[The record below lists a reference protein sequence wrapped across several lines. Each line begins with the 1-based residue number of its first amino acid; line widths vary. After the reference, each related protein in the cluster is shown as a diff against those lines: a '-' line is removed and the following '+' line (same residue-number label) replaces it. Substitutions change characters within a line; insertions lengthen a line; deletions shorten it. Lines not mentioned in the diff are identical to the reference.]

1 MQSSSV
7 LLSSFTKENVSY
19 TGSVLRAM
27 SGRERWVVEQRKNF
41 EKQTIK
47 QNNRLLYVKKKR

>member
-1 MQSSSV
+1 MQSSSE

-19 TGSVLRAM
+19 TVSVLRAM
-27 SGRERWVVEQRKNF
+27 SDRERWAVEQRKKI
-41 EKQTIK
+41 EKPTIK